1 MLSTKDPRETITITF
16 DFSAVAKIIS
26 TATVTVS
33 VHLGTDDNP
42 QAILE
47 DTPQILNNNKVLQQF
62 RNGFNEVNY
71 LITVSAL
78 SETGEQFIHT
88 DILRVRSEPYTG

>member
-26 TATVTVS
+26 IATVTVS
-33 VHLGTDDNP
+33 VHLGTDANP
-42 QAILE
+42 SDILE
-47 DTPQILNNNKVLQQF
+47 DTPQIANNNKVLQQF
-62 RNGFNEVNY
+62 KNGLNEVNY
-71 LITVSAL
+71 LLTVSAI

-88 DILRVRSEPYTG
+88 DILRVRSEPYIG

>member
-16 DFSAVAKIIS
+16 DFSAVAKVIS
-26 TATVTVS
+26 TATVSVS
-33 VHLGTDDNP
+33 TNFGVDDNP

-62 RNGFNEVNY
+62 KDGINEVNY
-71 LITVSAL
+71 LLTVFAL

-88 DILRVRSEPYTG
+88 DILRVRTEPYIG

>member
-26 TATVTVS
+26 TATVSVS
-33 VHLGTDDNP
+33 VHSGTDENP
-42 QAILE
+42 TSILE

-62 RNGFNEVNY
+62 KDGINEVNY
-71 LITVSAL
+71 LLTVSAI

-88 DILRVRSEPYTG
+88 DILRVRSEPYIG

>member
-26 TATVTVS
+26 EATITVS
-33 VHLGTDDNP
+33 VYSGTDENP
-42 QAILE
+42 TSILE

-62 RNGFNEVNY
+62 KNGINEVNY
-71 LITVSAL
+71 LLTVSAL